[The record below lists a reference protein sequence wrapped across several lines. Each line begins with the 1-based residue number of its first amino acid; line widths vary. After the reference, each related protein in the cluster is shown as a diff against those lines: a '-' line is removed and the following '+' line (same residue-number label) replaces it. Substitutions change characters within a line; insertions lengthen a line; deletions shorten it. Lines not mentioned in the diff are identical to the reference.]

1 MWNPIR
7 NVLPVFSPKKL
18 IWILGCQ
25 RSGTTMLLN
34 IMARSRLC
42 RVYHESDQAAYDDW
56 RLRSPDVIQRL
67 VKRSL
72 RPFVAMKALNELQHA
87 KTLLALHGN
96 ARGIWIVRDHRDTSE
111 SAVRQ
116 WGDAQKKI
124 ALWVA
129 KEFRRDLREAEN
141 DDNKYYRMY
150 AEEMIENTYDVV
162 KRFAH
167 PEMSSEEGAALLWY
181 MRNKIYFDLGLHR
194 DSRILLC
201 KYEDLVRNP
210 DSQVGNIFAFIGC
223 PFSVEYTRGIFSSS
237 VGKKVEP
244 RSVSSE
250 LDAVCRELMSRFE
263 QQISSPVATAAT

>member
-34 IMARSRLC
+34 IMARSHLC

-150 AEEMIENTYDVV
+150 AEEMTENTYDVV